1 VTRFLTQHAPP
12 HAVMYNANTKTKVN
26 TSPKP
31 RSGITKPIKSIMS
44 QSLIK
49 HYDIRAQINR
59 SKQNTNKLPTV
70 KKYNCIYFDKV
81 EDLLGWGALVKRSQ
95 TRLESIY
102 WREVEHGYQGFACL
116 WARGSK
122 SDKASI
128 LWWKKLFESGKIIPV
143 YGDPEDD
150 SRFRNVD
157 DNAWISHFHGYPKEL
172 PPGADDNF
180 IVYFEGRQNEPD
192 WFTLRNHMNRID
204 YTTQVDADTGE
215 VSYKGYAWATADGGD
230 HFIEIDWWKGILMT
244 HHVTKSDQMPAK
256 AQPGWSTFENKRDVN
271 EPYTGC
277 TASCCVRDVALTS
290 MDTDLQNVVI
300 HNETQ
305 VGNWPPKA
313 KPYHVAFTVFGE
325 EPSWNA
331 LNEKLAFMAYTT
343 SEVDGVKQYKGFA
356 LAKRQHRFNAWKK
369 IFPGASS
376 IQNGNGHFNSNTDL
390 RTMMESAETATFGLV
405 PENK

>member
-1 VTRFLTQHAPP
+1 
-12 HAVMYNANTKTKVN
+12 M
-26 TSPKP
+26 
-31 RSGITKPIKSIMS
+31 
-44 QSLIK
+44 K

-59 SKQNTNKLPTV
+59 SKQNTNKMPTV
-70 KKYNCIYFDKV
+70 KKYNSIYFDKV

-102 WREVEHGYQGFACL
+102 WREVEHGYQGFANL
-116 WARGSK
+116 WVRGSK

-204 YTTQVDADTGE
+204 YTTQVDVDTGE

-244 HHVTKSDQMPAK
+244 HHVTKCDQMPAK

-305 VGNWPPKA
+305 VGDFTESTA
-313 KPYHVAFTVFGE
+313 KPFKVAFTIVGE
-325 EPSWNA
+325 EPSWIA

-343 SEVDGVKQYKGFA
+343 SEVDGVKQYTGFA
-356 LAKRQHRFNAWKK
+356 RSKKNNHRMKAWKQ
-369 IFPGASS
+369 IFPNAIRIHAVDGSLADSTNFQ
-376 IQNGNGHFNSNTDL
+376 I
-390 RTMMESAETATFGLV
+390 MMQCVDTATFGV
-405 PENK
+405 TPK